1 MFLSSTKINRYS
13 DKTTVNRSDLIRP
26 ETEATVMSFYI
37 SPQTCCKAFLISY
50 KYIKGHMNTI

>member
-26 ETEATVMSFYI
+26 ETEATVMSFYKPPNVLQSVFNFI
-37 SPQTCCKAFLISY
+37 
-50 KYIKGHMNTI
+50 